1 MNIFFY
7 SLNPLK
13 VRGSPETWVIDF
25 VILCDHT
32 KSFFS
37 EIMISVTLG
46 YWLSNQ
52 PVSAKLRSPKIQK
65 NLCMLLF
72 KGFTLS
78 LYPLGSES
86 ELLCKQL
93 PRTIHTTWSEINFL
107 VQGQL
112 KNTHRV
118 LVLFHC
124 LTANLTFYRLLK
136 PFWKFISLIFLWSL
150 RAHFCTQALFLSI
163 LLTRRIFTYNMMKRF

>member
-1 MNIFFY
+1 M
-7 SLNPLK
+7 P
-13 VRGSPETWVIDF
+13 
-25 VILCDHT
+25 
-32 KSFFS
+32 
-37 EIMISVTLG
+37 
-46 YWLSNQ
+46 
-52 PVSAKLRSPKIQK
+52 
-65 NLCMLLF
+65 LF
-72 KGFTLS
+72 KGFTRI

-93 PRTIHTTWSEINFL
+93 PRSIHTTLSEINFL

-136 PFWKFISLIFLWSL
+136 PFWKFISLILVWSL
-150 RAHFCTQALFLSI
+150 RADFCTQALFLT
-163 LLTRRIFTYNMMKRF
+163 LLLVGRTAHIAWWKVPSWWNRKKYFDKAQLKNLLPCQCHTAHFDCKWPLYSVSVFWINESN